1 MSAAEA
7 LKAARAAGIK
17 LAIDGDDLVL
27 EASASPPSAVI
38 DCLTGH
44 KTEIVAMLRSGH
56 DGWSAEDWRLFFE
69 ERAAIAEFDGG
80 LPRTEADAQA
90 LACCIVEWLNRNPTP
105 SAPGRCAWCG
115 QAESRDA
122 VVLPYGVEPGT
133 HIWPH
138 AECWPAWQDT
148 RRSQAREALAR
159 MGIGDLSDG
168 RIVTGGCGHHA
179 GIPAL
184 GPTYMQAPDGE
195 VDIIPAQR
203 HQLRG
208 PKPVAVSNQDS
219 RGVPMPSAVLFGGL
233 NERST
238 SRSVRYSRLRLS
250 TVTFTEVGA
259 ASPNRKFYHGNSPLA
274 CPYCYR
280 LCERCNRPR

>member
-122 VVLPYGVEPGT
+122 VACLTEWSPEPTSGRTLNAGQRGRTRVDHGYANHKQRRPYQQFLGANRRACNPDRRRDC
-133 HIWPH
+133 IW
-138 AECWPAWQDT
+138 
-148 RRSQAREALAR
+148 
-159 MGIGDLSDG
+159 
-168 RIVTGGCGHHA
+168 
-179 GIPAL
+179 
-184 GPTYMQAPDGE
+184 
-195 VDIIPAQR
+195 
-203 HQLRG
+203 
-208 PKPVAVSNQDS
+208 
-219 RGVPMPSAVLFGGL
+219 
-233 NERST
+233 
-238 SRSVRYSRLRLS
+238 
-250 TVTFTEVGA
+250 
-259 ASPNRKFYHGNSPLA
+259 
-274 CPYCYR
+274 
-280 LCERCNRPR
+280 